1 MHYEQNMYNYIV
13 RAISGGS
20 RMVKIITDTTSG
32 LPANFAKEYGIP
44 VIPQVINFGEESYL
58 EGIDIDNA
66 AFMEKLR
73 KSSELPKTAA
83 PPIELFTREF
93 ERLVPLGE
101 PIICIHPSADVSGTV
116 RSATVAA
123 QDFSQADI
131 RIIDTRTI
139 GSPLATLV
147 ELAAKLANAGE
158 NADAIESRIREMIP
172 NSVIYFL
179 VSTLEY
185 LAKGGRIG
193 GAMALL
199 GSMLQIKPILIF
211 HNGHVDQFEKERT
224 HKRAI
229 NRLKELVYTQAPRD
243 GTAHLSV
250 MHAAV
255 PDLGKS
261 LADEICQEFGLDSIP
276 ILDVPPAIVTHG
288 GPGIL
293 AIAFFKK

>member
-1 MHYEQNMYNYIV
+1 MVQIV
-13 RAISGGS
+13 A
-20 RMVKIITDTTSG
+20 DTTSG
-32 LPANFAKEYGIP
+32 LPTEVAKKYNIP
-44 VIPQVINFGEESYL
+44 VIPQVINFGTDSYL
-58 EGIDIDNA
+58 EGIEMDNS
-66 AFMEKLR
+66 AFMDRLR
-73 KSSELPKTAA
+73 RTSELPKTAA
-83 PPIELFTREF
+83 PPPELFSREF
-93 ERLVPLGE
+93 TRLVPKGE
-101 PIICIHPSADVSGTV
+101 TILCIHPSSEVSGTI

-123 QDFSQADI
+123 QDFPGADI

-147 ELAAKLANAGE
+147 QLAAEWA
-158 NADAIESRIREMIP
+158 ADGLDGDTIEKRLHAMIP

-193 GAMALL
+193 GAAALL

-211 HNGHVDQFEKERT
+211 TDGRVDQFEKERT
-224 HKRAI
+224 YRRALA
-229 NRLKELVYTQAPRD
+229 RLKELVFTQAPRND
-243 GTAHLSV
+243 SAYLSV

-255 PDLGKS
+255 PDLAKE
-261 LADEICQEFGLDSIP
+261 LANDICTEYKLSTIP

-293 AIAFFKK
+293 AIAFFRSPK